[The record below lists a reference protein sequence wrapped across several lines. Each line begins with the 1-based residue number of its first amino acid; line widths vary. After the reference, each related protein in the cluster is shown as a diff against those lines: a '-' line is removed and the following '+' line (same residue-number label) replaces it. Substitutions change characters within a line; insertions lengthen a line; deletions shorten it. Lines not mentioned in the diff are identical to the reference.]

1 MKKFLL
7 LVFAL
12 FLCACKEEEYE
23 VTYVVYYPNH
33 AKTYTMVVKG
43 EPYIYCHRGVN
54 YITNGHRYYFESIAP
69 MEIVSYKEVKTE

>member
-12 FLCACKEEEYE
+12 FLCACKGKEYE

-33 AKTYTMVVKG
+33 AKTYTMVVEG
-43 EPYIYCHRGVN
+43 VPYIDCHRGVN
-54 YITNGHRYYFESIAP
+54 YIRTGHRRYFESIAP
-69 MEIVSYKEVKTE
+69 MEIISYKEVKTE

>member
-33 AKTYTMVVKG
+33 AKTYTMVVEG
-43 EPYIYCHRGVN
+43 VPYVECHKGVN
-54 YITNGHRYYFESIAP
+54 YISTGYGYYFESIAP